1 MKKKVVMIFILIIVL
16 LVSCLP
22 DKHSNPKQ
30 QQQLLTKTLQGTPTE
45 VKTVAI
51 VFNRLYSLPELE
63 GLLENSNLELEAWR
77 YYSGGI
83 SGTMTFE
90 TTGLS
95 NKVLEGKT
103 WMLNTSIDRSAYEKE
118 IIQSEFSNVTQSMFN
133 ASTELQDLGQS
144 LIDNIIQRKT
154 FLNTLQNEKG
164 IIYAVVVSG
173 EIIEIEEIAKQAGY
187 EGLLDYKAVQD
198 LGGRALIPYP
208 DFMASI
214 LEHDF
219 AQPEITTSGLD
230 LFDRVKQTVK
240 EEYGIQLEKGRGQ

>member
-1 MKKKVVMIFILIIVL
+1 MKRKVVTILILITVL
-16 LVSCLP
+16 LVACSP
-22 DKHSNPKQ
+22 NKQAKPQ

-63 GLLENSNLELEAWR
+63 RLLENSNLELEAWR

-118 IIQSEFSNVTQSMFN
+118 IIQSEFNNVTQSMFN

-154 FLNTLQNEKG
+154 FSNTLQNEKG
-164 IIYAVVVSG
+164 IIYAMVVSG

-240 EEYGIQLEKGRGQ
+240 EEYGIQLEKGQGQ